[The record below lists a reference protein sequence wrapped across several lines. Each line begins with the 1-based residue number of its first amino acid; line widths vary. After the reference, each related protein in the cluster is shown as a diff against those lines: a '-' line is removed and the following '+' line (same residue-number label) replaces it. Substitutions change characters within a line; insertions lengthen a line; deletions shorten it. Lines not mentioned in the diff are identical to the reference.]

1 MAFPWPTFTKS
12 FHSSIYPAI
21 DPSNPALSVKSKIIL
36 VTGGGKGV
44 GKHIATVFA
53 TAGASTVVIL
63 GRATSSLQAAEKDI
77 SAAAVSFGHE
87 TIARSFAV
95 DICDAEAVSRTVRTV
110 CEEFGTIDVFVHNA
124 GDLQLGTIESSNA
137 EEYWHSFEVN
147 VKGTLNCMQAFTR
160 FGVRADDTTPPTFI
174 NVSTMGIHMA
184 PVPTMS
190 AYSASKL
197 AAWKMAEYLH
207 VEMGA
212 KLRVFSIHP
221 GRIETDMSRRAG
233 IPAADDKELPGAFCL
248 WLAATPGVD
257 FLRGRMLTS
266 NWDVSELL
274 ERKDEIVEKDLLV
287 MTLAG
292 WRE

>member
-1 MAFPWPTFTKS
+1 MAFPWPTFTKN
-12 FHSSIYPAI
+12 FHSSIYMAI
-21 DPSNPALSVKSKIIL
+21 DPSNPALSVKGKTIL
-36 VTGGGKGV
+36 VTGGGRGV
-44 GKHIATVFA
+44 GKYIAKVFA
-53 TAGASTVVIL
+53 TAGASTIVIL
-63 GRATSSLQAAEKDI
+63 GRTASSLQAAEKEL
-77 SAAAVSFGHE
+77 SAAAVAAEHD
-87 TIARSFAV
+87 TIVRSFAV
-95 DICDAEAVSRTVRTV
+95 DICDTEAVSRTVETV
-110 CEEFGTIDVFVHNA
+110 CREFGAIDVFVHNA
-124 GDLQLGTIESSNA
+124 GDLKLGTIESSNT
-137 EEYWHSFEVN
+137 EEYWRSFEVN

-160 FGVRADDTTPPTFI
+160 FGMISESTTAPTFI

-233 IPAADDKELPGAFCL
+233 IPAADDNELPGAFCL

-257 FLRGRMLTS
+257 FLRGRMLTC